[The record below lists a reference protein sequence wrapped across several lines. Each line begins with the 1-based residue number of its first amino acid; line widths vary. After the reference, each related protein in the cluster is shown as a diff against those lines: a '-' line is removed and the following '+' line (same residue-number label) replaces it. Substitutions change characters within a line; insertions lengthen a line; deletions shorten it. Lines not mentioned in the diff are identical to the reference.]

1 MTNIFK
7 PSKSYLSMF
16 TKLYKLVF
24 GLDEFTKTKIELRI
38 ELAKEV
44 SQRLQV
50 NSIEDFDFLESCIYK
65 IKDQLR
71 VKSSNLNNVIR
82 DKNKDLSKENVE
94 EFLIQLTHLR
104 DSFLNSAFRALKHQG
119 EIITPHSE
127 ENDIQTTSKPIEKSN
142 NSISSPDSS
151 LIYKTDTYTLEIKS
165 ETSFFVEISFVKE
178 VDYVLLRNLSIVLYD
193 QLQAQGTSIIV
204 EGLRAK
210 IIPRRQNDNVLPPLP
225 QQKNDKIVDE
235 AFLALTYKGDDK
247 HGYATSVSK
256 KPDVSTQYYQ
266 EESLDSMISNYDKN
280 AKNYPKHI
288 DEEKE
293 PDTIEVETE
302 KNPITVEKNDTT
314 PNDISPYGKEKEY
327 IIYSDEQ
334 IEAKLVTTSGVFGHI
349 VVLPQSKK
357 KIFELNE
364 SEFSYLL
371 LFTKIFSSI
380 IFEVAQAHGTTINWQ
395 SSGEGIEIFPRFKD
409 DDLIAQWTPKEF
421 SNEELEQIQH
431 TLLQK
436 LSNTNKKEENAQNSQ
451 KEKKTEPEKTPTKQ
465 KAKFLLDELRKIP

>member
-1 MTNIFK
+1 MTKIFK
-7 PSKSYLSMF
+7 HLIPKLGMF

-24 GLDEFTKTKIELRI
+24 GLEEFTKTKIELRL

-44 SQRLQV
+44 AQKLQV
-50 NSIEDFDFLESCIYK
+50 TTVDDFDLLESCIYK

-82 DKNKDLSKENVE
+82 DKNKDLDQKSVE
-94 EFLIQLTHLR
+94 DFLHQLLYLR

-119 EIITPHSE
+119 EIVTPD
-127 ENDIQTTSKPIEKSN
+127 NDIQTNSQSVISN
-142 NSISSPDSS
+142 SDFNAP
-151 LIYKTDTYTLEIKS
+151 LLYKTDTYTLEINP
-165 ETSFFVEISFVKE
+165 EEGFFVELRFTKE

-193 QLQAQGTSIIV
+193 QLQAQGTSIII

-210 IIPRRQNDNVLPPLP
+210 IFPRTSDDQLLSPLP
-225 QQKNDKIVDE
+225 QQKNDKLVDE
-235 AFLALTYKGDDK
+235 AFLALTYKGEDK

-293 PDTIEVETE
+293 SNTIEVETE
-302 KNPITVEKNDTT
+302 KTPITIEKTTTT
-314 PNDISPYGKEKEY
+314 PNEISSYGEEQDY
-327 IIYSDEQ
+327 LIYSDEQ
-334 IEAKLVTTSGVFGHI
+334 IMAKLVTTSGVFGHI
-349 VVLPQSKK
+349 VILPQSKK
-357 KIFELNE
+357 KISELNE
-364 SEFSYLL
+364 SEFSYLI

-380 IFEVAQAHGTTINWQ
+380 VFEVVQAHGTTINWQ
-395 SSGEGIEIFPRFKD
+395 SSGQGIEIFPRFKD
-409 DDLIAQWTPKEF
+409 DNLIAQWSPKEF
-421 SNEELEQIQH
+421 SNEDLDQIQH

-436 LSNTNKKEENAQNSQ
+436 LSGEKKEEKSYQDSSK
-451 KEKKTEPEKTPTKQ
+451 KEESKTQKTPTKQ